1 MPIYGFHCAD
11 CDCVFELQRKIAERD
26 EPAKCPGCGS
36 EKTKRDFGS
45 FVSTQ
50 FKKVHFKAQ
59 AEHPKRKQKIHLGY
73 QTNPTRWGFSKPIRD
88 ERLG

>member
-1 MPIYGFHCAD
+1 MPIYGFHCSN
-11 CDCVFELQRKIAERD
+11 CDCVFELQRKIAERA
-26 EPAKCPGCGS
+26 EQAKCPDCGS
-36 EKTKRDFGS
+36 EKTNRELGS

-59 AEHPKRKQKIHLGY
+59 AEQPKRRQKIHLGLKK
-73 QTNPTRWGFSKPIRD
+73 PTRWGFANTIRD